1 MSDTVLYLIYAG
13 IFIGVLLAVEGL
25 FYFARSMTD
34 GHERQVNRRMRMLSK
49 SRDGRLTLQRLRREE
64 QGDFSKRLAS
74 ILPSLENLIASSGLM
89 ITTTRLFVMMGITAC
104 AVFAALR
111 LFVILSVGGSLLL
124 AILAGFALP
133 YLYLVYLREQRLKK
147 FVTQLPDA
155 MELMVRS
162 LSAGHPVPV
171 AIEMVAK
178 EMPDPIGTEFGMAI
192 DEMTYGLEFETAL
205 ENMLVRIPN
214 LDLRMLVI
222 AINIQR
228 STGGNLSEILSN
240 LSSVIRGRF
249 TMVAKVKAASAEG
262 RMSGIFVGSL
272 PAVLGVVVHTLNP
285 NYFGAIWDDPWFLPM
300 MALMVGL
307 LATGAVTIWRL
318 VNFKV

>member
-13 IFIGVLLAVEGL
+13 IFLGVLLAVEGL
-25 FYFARSMTD
+25 FYFTRSMSD
-34 GHERQVNRRMRMLSK
+34 GHERNVNRRMRMLSK
-49 SRDGRLTLQRLRREE
+49 SRDGRLTLQKLRREE

-74 ILPSLENLIASSGLM
+74 VIPSLESLIASSGLM

-104 AVFAALR
+104 AVFALMR
-111 LFVILSVGGSLLL
+111 LVVILPVSSSFFIALV
-124 AILAGFALP
+124 AGFALP
-133 YLYLVYLREQRLKK
+133 YFYLTFLREQRLKK

-171 AIEMVAK
+171 AMEMVAR

-192 DEMTYGLEFETAL
+192 DEMTYGLEFEAAL
-205 ENMLVRIPN
+205 QNMLVRIPN
-214 LDLRMLVI
+214 LDLKMLVI

-240 LSSVIRGRF
+240 LSGVIRSRF
-249 TMVAKVKAASAEG
+249 NMVAKVKAASAEG

-272 PAVLGVVVHTLNP
+272 PAILGVFVHTLNP
-285 NYFGAIWDDPWFLPM
+285 DYFGAVWDDPWFMPM
-300 MALMVGL
+300 MGLMVGL
-307 LATGAVTIWRL
+307 LATGAFTIWRM

>member
-1 MSDTVLYLIYAG
+1 MTDTVLYLIYAG
-13 IFIGVLLAVEGL
+13 IFVGVLFAVEGL
-25 FYFARSMTD
+25 FFFIRSMSD
-34 GHERQVNRRMRMLSK
+34 GHERNVNRRMRMLSK
-49 SRDGRLTLQRLRREE
+49 SGDGRMTLQKLRREE
-64 QGDFSKRLAS
+64 QGDFSKKLAS
-74 ILPSLENLIASSGLM
+74 IIPSLENLIASSGVM
-89 ITTTRLFVMMGITAC
+89 ITTTRLFVMMGVSAC

-111 LFVILSVGGSLLL
+111 LFVIMPTVTSIFISIV
-124 AILAGFALP
+124 AGFALP
-133 YLYLVYLREQRLKK
+133 YLYLAYRRDQRMKK

-171 AIEMVAK
+171 AMEMVAK

-192 DEMTYGLEFETAL
+192 DEMTYGLEFEAAL
-205 ENMLVRIPN
+205 QNMLTRIPN

-228 STGGNLSEILSN
+228 ATGGNLSEILQN
-240 LSSVIRGRF
+240 LSNVIRSRF
-249 TMVAKVKAASAEG
+249 NMVAKVKAASAEG

-272 PAVLGVVVHTLNP
+272 PAILGVFVHTLNP
-285 NYFGAIWDDPWFLPM
+285 DYFGAVWDDPWFLPM
-300 MALMVGL
+300 MGLMVVL
-307 LATGAVTIWRL
+307 LITGAVTIWRM

>member
-13 IFIGVLLAVEGL
+13 VFIGVLLAVEGL
-25 FYFARSMTD
+25 FYFLRSMSD
-34 GHERQVNRRMRMLSK
+34 GHERNVNRRMRMLSK
-49 SRDGRLTLQRLRREE
+49 SRDGRLTLQKLRREE

-74 ILPSLENLIASSGLM
+74 VIPSLENLIASSGLM

-104 AVFAALR
+104 VVFAAFR
-111 LFVILSVGGSLLL
+111 LFVILPTASAMFIALV
-124 AILAGFALP
+124 AGFALP
-133 YLYLVYLREQRLKK
+133 YLYLVFLREQRLKK

-171 AIEMVAK
+171 AMEMVAK

-192 DEMTYGLEFETAL
+192 DEMTYGLEFENAL
-205 ENMLVRIPN
+205 QNMLVRIPN

-228 STGGNLSEILSN
+228 STGGNLSEILQN
-240 LSSVIRGRF
+240 LSNVIRSRF

-272 PAVLGVVVHTLNP
+272 PAILGVFVHTLNP
-285 NYFGAIWDDPWFLPM
+285 DYFGAVWDDPWFMPM
-300 MALMVGL
+300 MGLMVGL
-307 LATGAVTIWRL
+307 LVTGAFTIWRM

>member
-1 MSDTVLYLIYAG
+1 MSDTVLYFIYAG
-13 IFIGVLLAVEGL
+13 VFIGVLLAVEGL
-25 FYFARSMTD
+25 FYFTRSMSD
-34 GHERQVNRRMRMLSK
+34 GHERNVNRRMRMLSK
-49 SRDGRLTLQRLRREE
+49 SRDGRLTLQKLRREE
-64 QGDFSKRLAS
+64 QGDFSKKLAS
-74 ILPSLENLIASSGLM
+74 IIPSLENLIASSGLM

-104 AVFAALR
+104 VVFALLR
-111 LFVILSVGGSLLL
+111 LAVILPTSSSLFIALV
-124 AILAGFALP
+124 AGFALP
-133 YLYLVYLREQRLKK
+133 YLYLSYLRDQRLKK
-147 FVTQLPDA
+147 FVAQLPDA

-171 AIEMVAK
+171 AMEMVSK

-192 DEMTYGLEFETAL
+192 DEMTYGLEFEAAL
-205 ENMLVRIPN
+205 QNMLVRIPN

-240 LSSVIRGRF
+240 LSNVIRGRF
-249 TMVAKVKAASAEG
+249 NMVAKVKAASAEG

-272 PAVLGVVVHTLNP
+272 PAILGVFVHTLNP
-285 NYFGAIWDDPWFLPM
+285 DYFGAVWDDPWFMPM
-300 MALMVGL
+300 MGLMVGL
-307 LATGAVTIWRL
+307 LVTGALVIWRM

>member
-1 MSDTVLYLIYAG
+1 MSDTVLYMIYAG
-13 IFIGVLLAVEGL
+13 VFIGVLLAVEGL
-25 FYFARSMTD
+25 FYFLRSMSD
-34 GHERQVNRRMRMLSK
+34 GHERNVNRRMRMLSK
-49 SRDGRLTLQRLRREE
+49 SRDGRLTLQKLRREE

-74 ILPSLENLIASSGLM
+74 VIPSLENLIASSGLM

-104 AVFAALR
+104 AVFAAFR
-111 LFVILSVGGSLLL
+111 LFVILPTASAMFIALV
-124 AILAGFALP
+124 AGFALP
-133 YLYLVYLREQRLKK
+133 YLYLVFLREQRLKK

-171 AIEMVAK
+171 AMEMVAK

-192 DEMTYGLEFETAL
+192 DEMTYGLEFENAL
-205 ENMLVRIPN
+205 QNMLVRIPN

-228 STGGNLSEILSN
+228 STGGNLSEILQN
-240 LSSVIRGRF
+240 LSNVIRSRF

-272 PAVLGVVVHTLNP
+272 PAILGVFVHTLNP
-285 NYFGAIWDDPWFLPM
+285 DYFGAVWDDPWFMPM
-300 MALMVGL
+300 MGLMVGL
-307 LATGAVTIWRL
+307 LATGAFTIWRM